1 MLVFIRAE
9 KLDLY
14 NCGGSLSERKKVLL
28 AGGFSL
34 FLSAGS
40 AEKPG

>member
-1 MLVFIRAE
+1 VLIFIRAE

-14 NCGGSLSERKKVLL
+14 NCSGRLSERKTVLL
-28 AGGFSL
+28 VDGFSL